1 MSLIA
6 RNASWS
12 SPLMSLTCSSTI
24 RAKGVSAL
32 MEPRSG
38 PTSIIRSSGTSEAS
52 VVTQVQ
58 LEAGLLPPPSSNAAS
73 RVSTSSFWPRSC
85 HAREGS

>member
-1 MSLIA
+1 MTE
-6 RNASWS
+6 NQQ
-12 SPLMSLTCSSTI
+12 STI
-24 RAKGVSAL
+24 DAPISSERIMSTLREQLSAINATVD
-32 MEPRSG
+32 RQ
-38 PTSIIRSSGTSEAS
+38 EAS

-73 RVSTSSFWPRSC
+73 RVSTSSFWPKSC